1 MANTFS
7 MGYLANGNGAIEG
20 VEYSEDFAQLH
31 GDIVKGV
38 NYLKGVLDENT
49 DMVNNTVG
57 EQLENILEE
66 QRETNR
72 LLRELIE
79 KFELSL

>member
-31 GDIVKGV
+31 GDIVEGV
-38 NYLKGVLDENT
+38 NYLKDALDENT
-49 DMVNNTVG
+49 DMLNNTIG
-57 EQLENILEE
+57 EQLGAILEE
-66 QRETNR
+66 QQETNR
-72 LLRELIE
+72 LLRELIDR
-79 KFELSL
+79 FELSL

>member
-1 MANTFS
+1 MAKTFS

-20 VEYSEDFAQLH
+20 VEYTENFSQLH

-38 NYLKGVLDENT
+38 NFLKDVLDENT
-49 DMVNNTVG
+49 DVLNNTVG

-79 KFELSL
+79 NMER

>member
-1 MANTFS
+1 MAKTFS

-20 VEYSEDFAQLH
+20 VEYTENFSQLH
-31 GDIVKGV
+31 GVIVKGV
-38 NYLKGVLDENT
+38 NFLKDVLDENT
-49 DMVNNTVG
+49 DVLNNTVG

-79 KFELSL
+79 NMER

>member
-1 MANTFS
+1 MAKTFS

-20 VEYSEDFAQLH
+20 VEYTENFSQLH
-31 GDIVKGV
+31 GDIVQGV
-38 NYLKGVLDENT
+38 NFLKDVLDENT
-49 DMVNNTVG
+49 DVLNNTVG

-79 KFELSL
+79 KFEL

>member
-38 NYLKGVLDENT
+38 NYLKDALDENT
-49 DMVNNTVG
+49 DMLNNTIG
-57 EQLENILEE
+57 EQLGAILEE
-66 QRETNR
+66 QQETNR
-72 LLRELIE
+72 LLRELIDR
-79 KFELSL
+79 FELSL